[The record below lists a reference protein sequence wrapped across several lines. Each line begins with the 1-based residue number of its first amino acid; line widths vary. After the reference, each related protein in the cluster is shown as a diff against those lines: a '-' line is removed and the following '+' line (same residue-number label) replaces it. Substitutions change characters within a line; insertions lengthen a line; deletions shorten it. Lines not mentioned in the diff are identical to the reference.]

1 MLPLDTKGNM
11 DISSQLW
18 ILLNVVIASVLAGVV
33 GFEREYAQKPAG
45 FRTNMIVAGAAC
57 LLVSLCHPLINFIE
71 GEVATDLIRTD
82 PIRVMQ
88 AIVIGVSFIGAGT
101 VLKSSKDQN
110 VRFLTTAATLL
121 YSTGIGIS
129 VAVGQYVLA
138 VGLTLIILSIN
149 YLANKLSERLEKNIE
164 NMDK

>member
-1 MLPLDTKGNM
+1 MEIT
-11 DISSQLW
+11 SQLW
-18 ILLNVVIASVLAGVV
+18 ILLDVVIASVLAGIV

-57 LLVSLCHPLINFIE
+57 LLVAICNPLIKFIE
-71 GEVATDLIRTD
+71 AEVDVDYIDTD

-101 VLKSSKDQN
+101 VLKSSKKQN

-129 VAVGQYVLA
+129 VAVQQYVLA
-138 VGLTLIILSIN
+138 IGLTLIILSIN
-149 YLANKLSERLEKNIE
+149 FLANLLINKLEKNIE
-164 NMDK
+164 NREE